1 MDHSLARDPSFF
13 FIPSSVPRLEVKE
26 EAGGMCL
33 KVKEEAG
40 GMLHPPHNPPS
51 PPPSLS
57 LPPSVPS
64 LKVAL

>member
-26 EAGGMCL
+26 EAGGML
-33 KVKEEAG
+33 Q
-40 GMLHPPHNPPS
+40 PP

-57 LPPSVPS
+57 LSTP
-64 LKVAL
+64 LCALSQGCTLGCTLHYFGCGC